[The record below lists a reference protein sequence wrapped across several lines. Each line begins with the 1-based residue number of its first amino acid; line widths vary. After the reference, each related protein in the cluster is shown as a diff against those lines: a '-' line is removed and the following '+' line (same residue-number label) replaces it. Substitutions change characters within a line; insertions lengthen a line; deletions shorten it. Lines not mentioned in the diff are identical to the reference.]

1 MMPYESRWAA
11 EVAKAAKEPRDSD
24 ASQSNARR
32 AHAVQ
37 AQLPIS
43 GTLRIPAVD
52 DADDMPGAADS
63 ARGAVNRPLDMV
75 KNMPTDLLGREYE
88 TFPAPKPLH
97 QHGPARIIAMC
108 NQKGGVGKT
117 TSSIN
122 IGGAL
127 SQYGRRVLIVDF
139 DPQGA
144 ATVGLGIN
152 ANTVENTVYTAL
164 FDTSIDVHEIV
175 QHTEFEN
182 LDIMPA
188 NIDLSAA
195 EVQLVTEVGREQILA
210 SVLRQVRN
218 EYDVIIIDCQPSL
231 GLLTVNALTA
241 ADGVI
246 IPVAAEFFA
255 LRGVALLMQS
265 IDKVRSR
272 INPSLEVYGVL
283 VTMYTRTLHCEEVLQ
298 RIYEAFQEKVFHS
311 VISRSIKLPDANV
324 AAAPIT
330 VYAPGHKTAKEYRE
344 VARELIARG
353 IVA

>member
-1 MMPYESRWAA
+1 MNEGTFAQGAFDLPGTVRAMGRTAA
-11 EVAKAAKEPRDSD
+11 R
-24 ASQSNARR
+24 NAGQT
-32 AHAVQ
+32 AVR
-37 AQLPIS
+37 
-43 GTLRIPAVD
+43 TT
-52 DADDMPGAADS
+52 DADDKVSHMP
-63 ARGAVNRPLDMV
+63 VDM
-75 KNMPTDLLGREYE
+75 LGREYE
-88 TFPAPKPLH
+88 TFPAPEPLR
-97 QHGPARIIAMC
+97 QHGPARVIAMC

-122 IGGAL
+122 IAGAL
-127 SQYGRRVLIVDF
+127 SQYGRRCLIVDF

-152 ANTVENTVYTAL
+152 ANTVDNTIYTAL
-164 FDTSIDVHEIV
+164 FDPSTDPHDVV

-182 LDIMPA
+182 IDVIPA

-195 EVQLVTEVGREQILA
+195 EVQLVTEVGREQVLTG
-210 SVLRQVRN
+210 VLRSLKN

-265 IDKVRSR
+265 IEKVQRR

-283 VTMYTRTLHCEEVLQ
+283 VTMFTKTLHCEEVTQ
-298 RIYEAFQEKVFHS
+298 RIGEAFDDKVLHT
-311 VISRSIKLPDANV
+311 VISRSIKLPDSNV

-330 VYAPGHKTAKEYRE
+330 IYAPGHKTAKEYRE
-344 VARELIARG
+344 VARELIAKG

>member
-1 MMPYESRWAA
+1 
-11 EVAKAAKEPRDSD
+11 
-24 ASQSNARR
+24 
-32 AHAVQ
+32 
-37 AQLPIS
+37 
-43 GTLRIPAVD
+43 
-52 DADDMPGAADS
+52 
-63 ARGAVNRPLDMV
+63 
-75 KNMPTDLLGREYE
+75 MPTDLLGRDYE
-88 TFPAPKPLH
+88 TFPAPEPL
-97 QHGPARIIAMC
+97 QTLGPARIIAMC
-108 NQKGGVGKT
+108 NQTGGVGKT

-122 IGGAL
+122 IAGAL

-152 ANTVENTVYTAL
+152 ANTVEDTVYTAL
-164 FDTSIDVHEIV
+164 FNPRMDVHDVIR
-175 QHTEFEN
+175 HTDFEN

-195 EVQLVTEVGREQILA
+195 EVQLVTEVGREQVLA
-210 SVLRQVRN
+210 GVLRQVKD
-218 EYDVIIIDCQPSL
+218 EYDVIIVDCQPSL

-265 IDKVRSR
+265 IEKVQSR

-283 VTMYTRTLHCEEVLQ
+283 VTMFTHTLHCDEVLQ
-298 RIYEAFQEKVFHS
+298 RIYEAFQGKVFHS
-311 VISRSIKLPDANV
+311 VISRSIKLPDSTV
-324 AAAPIT
+324 AAAPLTI
-330 VYAPGHKTAKEYRE
+330 YAPNHKTAKEYRE
-344 VARELIARG
+344 VARELIAQG

>member
-1 MMPYESRWAA
+1 
-11 EVAKAAKEPRDSD
+11 
-24 ASQSNARR
+24 
-32 AHAVQ
+32 
-37 AQLPIS
+37 
-43 GTLRIPAVD
+43 
-52 DADDMPGAADS
+52 
-63 ARGAVNRPLDMV
+63 
-75 KNMPTDLLGREYE
+75 MPTDLLGRDYE
-88 TFPAPKPLH
+88 TFPAPEPL
-97 QHGPARIIAMC
+97 QTHGPARVIAMC
-108 NQKGGVGKT
+108 NQNGGVGKT

-122 IGGAL
+122 IAGAL

-144 ATVGLGIN
+144 STVGLGIN
-152 ANTVENTVYTAL
+152 ANAVEDTVYTAL
-164 FDTSIDVHEIV
+164 FNPRMDVHTVI
-175 QHTEFEN
+175 QHTDFEN

-195 EVQLVTEVGREQILA
+195 EVQLVTEVGREQVLA
-210 SVLRQVRN
+210 GVLRQVKD

-265 IDKVRSR
+265 IEKVQSR

-283 VTMYTRTLHCEEVLQ
+283 VTMFTHTLHCDEVLQ
-298 RIYEAFQEKVFHS
+298 RIYEAFQGKVFHS
-311 VISRSIKLPDANV
+311 VISRSIKLPDSTV

-330 VYAPGHKTAKEYRE
+330 IYAPNHKTAKEYRE
-344 VARELIARG
+344 VARELIFQGVIA
-353 IVA
+353 

>member
-1 MMPYESRWAA
+1 M
-11 EVAKAAKEPRDSD
+11 
-24 ASQSNARR
+24 
-32 AHAVQ
+32 
-37 AQLPIS
+37 
-43 GTLRIPAVD
+43 G
-52 DADDMPGAADS
+52 G
-63 ARGAVNRPLDMV
+63 
-75 KNMPTDLLGREYE
+75 MPTDLLGRDYE
-88 TFPAPKPLH
+88 TFPAPEPLEH
-97 QHGPARIIAMC
+97 HGPARVIAMC

-122 IGGAL
+122 IAGAL
-127 SQYGRRVLIVDF
+127 SQYGRRCLIVDF

-164 FDTSIDVHEIV
+164 FDPDVDPHDVV
-175 QHTEFEN
+175 QHTNFEN
-182 LDIMPA
+182 LDVIPA

-195 EVQLVTEVGREQILA
+195 EVQLVTEVGREQVLA
-210 SVLRQVRN
+210 SVLRPLKD

-265 IDKVRSR
+265 IKKVQSR

-283 VTMYTRTLHCEEVLQ
+283 VTMFTKTLHCEEVMQ
-298 RIYEAFQEKVFHS
+298 RIYEAFQEKVFHT
-311 VISRSIKLPDANV
+311 VISRSIKLPDSTV

-330 VYAPGHKTAKEYRE
+330 FYSPGHKTSKEYRE
-344 VARELIARG
+344 VARELVAEG

>member
-1 MMPYESRWAA
+1 
-11 EVAKAAKEPRDSD
+11 
-24 ASQSNARR
+24 
-32 AHAVQ
+32 
-37 AQLPIS
+37 
-43 GTLRIPAVD
+43 
-52 DADDMPGAADS
+52 
-63 ARGAVNRPLDMV
+63 
-75 KNMPTDLLGREYE
+75 MPTDLLGREYE
-88 TFPAPKPLH
+88 TFAAPEPLK
-97 QHGPARIIAMC
+97 QHGPARVLAMC

-122 IGGAL
+122 IAGAL
-127 SQYGRRVLIVDF
+127 CQYGRRVLIVDF

-152 ANTVENTVYTAL
+152 ANSVDNTIYTAM
-164 FDTSIDVHEIV
+164 FDSSLDVHEV
-175 QHTEFEN
+175 VRHTRFDG
-182 LDIMPA
+182 LDIIPA

-195 EVQLVTEVGREQILA
+195 EIQLVTEVGREQALA
-210 SVLRQVRN
+210 ATIRPLRQ

-265 IDKVRSR
+265 IEKVRSR
-272 INPSLEVYGVL
+272 INPDLQIFGVL
-283 VTMYTRTLHCEEVLQ
+283 VTMYTKTLHSDEVLQ
-298 RIYEAFQEKVFHS
+298 RIYEAFKGKVLHS
-311 VISRSIKLPDANV
+311 IISRSIKLPDATV
-324 AAAPIT
+324 AGEPIT
-330 VYAPGHKTAKEYRE
+330 MFAPEHKTAKEYRE

>member
-1 MMPYESRWAA
+1 
-11 EVAKAAKEPRDSD
+11 
-24 ASQSNARR
+24 
-32 AHAVQ
+32 
-37 AQLPIS
+37 
-43 GTLRIPAVD
+43 
-52 DADDMPGAADS
+52 
-63 ARGAVNRPLDMV
+63 
-75 KNMPTDLLGREYE
+75 MPTDLLGRDYE
-88 TFPAPKPLH
+88 TFPAPEPL
-97 QHGPARIIAMC
+97 QTHGPARVIAMC

-152 ANTVENTVYTAL
+152 ANANAVEDTVYTAL
-164 FDTSIDVHEIV
+164 FNPRMDVHSVIH
-175 QHTEFEN
+175 HTDFEN

-195 EVQLVTEVGREQILA
+195 EVQLVTEVGREQVLA
-210 SVLRQVRN
+210 GVLRQVKD

-265 IDKVRSR
+265 IEKVQSR

-298 RIYEAFQEKVFHS
+298 RIYEAFQGKVFHS
-311 VISRSIKLPDANV
+311 VISRSIKLPDSTV

-330 VYAPGHKTAKEYRE
+330 IYAPNHKTAKEYRE
-344 VARELIARG
+344 VARELIAND